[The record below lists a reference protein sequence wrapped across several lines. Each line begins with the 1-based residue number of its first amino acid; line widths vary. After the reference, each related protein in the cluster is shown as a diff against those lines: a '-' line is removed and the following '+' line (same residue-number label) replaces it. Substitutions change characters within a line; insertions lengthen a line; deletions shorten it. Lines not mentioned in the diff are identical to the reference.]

1 MPAQAPARAILQ
13 ATTTR
18 REVVAQLP
26 AADLHSVKLGQQ
38 AVITLPNQRTIAG
51 AIIGIGDTT
60 NSSGDVAIDITL
72 EHSAD
77 AGSLDEAPVQ
87 VQIATQTAR
96 NALRVPV
103 TSLVA
108 QTDGGLAVRT
118 IDARGDIRLVPVRVG
133 IFDDATGLIEVNG
146 PLAPGERILQPGA

>member
-1 MPAQAPARAILQ
+1 V
-13 ATTTR
+13 TTTR

-26 AADLHSVKLGQQ
+26 AADLHSVRLGER
-38 AVITLPNQRTIAG
+38 AVITLPNQRTNAG
-51 AIIGIGDTT
+51 AIIGIGNATD
-60 NSSGDVAIDITL
+60 SSGDVAIDITL
-72 EHSAD
+72 EHPAGT
-77 AGSLDEAPVQ
+77 GSLDRVPVQ

-108 QTDGGLAVRT
+108 QTNGGVAVRT

-146 PLAPGERILQPGA
+146 PLAAGERILQRGA

>member
-1 MPAQAPARAILQ
+1 
-13 ATTTR
+13 
-18 REVVAQLP
+18 
-26 AADLHSVKLGQQ
+26 
-38 AVITLPNQRTIAG
+38 
-51 AIIGIGDTT
+51 
-60 NSSGDVAIDITL
+60 VAIDITL

-87 VQIATQTAR
+87 VQIATQSAR
-96 NALRVPV
+96 NALRVQV

-118 IDARGDIRLVPVRVG
+118 IDARGDMRLVPVRVG

-146 PLAPGERILQPGA
+146 PLAAGERILQPGA

>member
-1 MPAQAPARAILQ
+1 M
-13 ATTTR
+13 
-18 REVVAQLP
+18 
-26 AADLHSVKLGQQ
+26 LGQR
-38 AVITLPNQRTIAG
+38 AVIILPSGGTIAG
-51 AIIGIGDTT
+51 AIIGIGNTA

-72 EHSAD
+72 EHPAG

-87 VQIATQTAR
+87 VEIATQTAR

-108 QTDGGLAVRT
+108 QTNGGVAVRT
-118 IDARGDIRLVPVRVG
+118 IDAGGGIRLVPVRVG